1 MNILLAPSI
10 PTDGI
15 KLQSLSKVITL
26 NAITCKPTG
35 MWSTASWNDIMY
47 KSVEYYK
54 QNYTIYMSMVYC

>member
-47 KSVEYYK
+47 KSVQEYY
-54 QNYTIYMSMVYC
+54 